1 MWEFPGSSA
10 VRTPQFHLGGR
21 RWGVC
26 LIPGQGT
33 KVLQAAQCS
42 QKKKV
47 WGGQGKREKNRL
59 GNLERQKKGEN
70 KDDGRNERREKIW

>member
-42 QKKKV
+42 QKKKGV
-47 WGGQGKREKNRL
+47 GWAGKKRKEQIGKPGKTEEGGK
-59 GNLERQKKGEN
+59 
-70 KDDGRNERREKIW
+70 